1 MAGEAA
7 ILDSFLERGL
17 ESKHTQSQSC
27 PVQESP
33 RTPEVNEGI
42 QISKNGMIEAGEGGA
57 RREEI
62 VSEIFSSYGP
72 SLL

>member
-27 PVQESP
+27 PVQSP